1 MRRSPGSGRREKL
14 AATSGR
20 LMRLPVNVPLLYGFA
35 CPLLRDY
42 VAFYV
47 SFGPVKFGFS
57 LFVIRLVSA
66 VPPVDLRFPPRSE
79 FDFFLNLAF
88 ICFEIQRDNVSAS
101 QCFLKRVLYK
111 FYRKRNYFFES
122 GWGSD

>member
-1 MRRSPGSGRREKL
+1 MVRRSPGSGRREKL

-79 FDFFLNLAF
+79 FVFFLIWLLFVLRFNGITF
-88 ICFEIQRDNVSAS
+88 QPAS
-101 QCFLKRVLYK
+101 VFKK
-111 FYRKRNYFFES
+111 S
-122 GWGSD
+122 II